1 MSNKL
6 RFSDLTECPFC
17 GGKEY
22 YTKGY
27 IQGPC
32 YYNERFDGKEA
43 ENGEM
48 YESTVYTPGA
58 RAYCT
63 DCKAYLGN
71 TTIDKIGKEAE
82 RALKVGASDDV

>member
-1 MSNKL
+1 MAKKL
-6 RFSDLTECPFC
+6 KFSDLTECPFC

-32 YYNERFDGKEA
+32 YYNERFDGEEA
-43 ENGEM
+43 ENSEM
-48 YESTVYTPGA
+48 YDSTTFTAGA

-63 DCKAYLGN
+63 DCKSYLGN
-71 TTIDKIGKEAE
+71 LTIDEIGKEAE
-82 RALKVGASDDV
+82 KALKAGVDNG